1 MTAVETRRAGG
12 KTWRALGVALLAM
25 AVAVALAPLPASAQE
40 AAMPS
45 TGSVQPWMSL
55 IQAVGYIALLLA
67 AGLPW
72 FRVFVVGAVDGA
84 TLRIATVAAV
94 IATLAHIPMI
104 ALWTMRADGSS
115 FSAIFGPEPWQVGL
129 RDPKVRAISF
139 IVVGLAIELW
149 LARRGVLSRRGRWG
163 VFLGGLVALGSMTI
177 VGHTADIGNTW
188 LMHGSDFL
196 HGVVAAT
203 WFGGIVGLA
212 RYLGGIKRAPS
223 GNVTPAEA
231 ASVVTRFSD
240 VAGWAL
246 LLLAASGIVIA
257 VRLTESFDALWQTD
271 FGRLLLVKLGV
282 VAVVVVLGGWNRTR
296 LVPAI
301 ASERAP
307 AAAWGHLRRTVLTEA
322 VLLLV
327 VLGITSFLVVA
338 TAPAA

>member
-1 MTAVETRRAGG
+1 MTAVEMRRAGG
-12 KTWRALGVALLAM
+12 KTWCALGVTLLAM
-25 AVAVALAPLPASAQE
+25 ALWAALPAAASAQE

-45 TGSVQPWMSL
+45 SGSVQPWMSL
-55 IQAVGYIALLLA
+55 IQAAGYVALLLA

-84 TLRIATVAAV
+84 TLRIATIAAV
-94 IATLAHIPMI
+94 VATLAHIPMI
-104 ALWTMRADGSS
+104 PLWVARAEGKP
-115 FSAIFGPEPWQVGL
+115 FSAIFEAETWKVGAV
-129 RDPKVRAISF
+129 DPKVRAISF
-139 IVVGLAIELW
+139 IVAGLAIELF
-149 LARRGVLSRRGRWG
+149 LARRGATSRRDRWG

-188 LMHGSDFL
+188 LMHGSDFV

-212 RYLGGIKRAPS
+212 RYLGGTMRAPS

-231 ASVVTRFSD
+231 ARVVTRFSD

-246 LLLAASGIVIA
+246 VGLAASGIVIA
-257 VRLTESFDALWQTD
+257 VRLTESFSALWETD

-282 VAVVVVLGGWNRTR
+282 VAVVVALGGWNRTR

-307 AAAWGHLRRTVLTEA
+307 AAAWGQLRRTVLTEA
-322 VLLLV
+322 ALLLV

-338 TAPAA
+338 TAPAS